1 MNAQL
6 LSQSKTS
13 ATSAPPMHSNFL
25 QRKCACGGTPGPT
38 SECEECRKKRLQRA
52 TNHQSALNSEP
63 SVVPPIVNEVL
74 RSPGEPLDAATRA
87 FMERR
92 FAHDFSHVRV
102 HMDAKAAESARA
114 VNARA
119 YTVGRDV
126 VFGAVDYTL
135 HPRDDVRLIA
145 HELAHTLQKPT
156 FATRPSAS
164 LTISSPDD
172 AAEQEADRAA
182 DAVVAGLAA
191 STDVAARVS
200 SSAATSASLFRQP
213 KAPSSKAPAHL
224 RACDAKTEIP
234 TINKAVAQAKQS
246 ATDAVQGLQE
256 LLNIWG
262 KVPSTIPQKAAAR
275 ALASGFNIEFDKT
288 DWVALGIATAAE
300 VKTLDKRDHAAV
312 STLLTNF
319 KKIEAD
325 LPNYA
330 GAPGCNLSTGKL
342 DLTSPCFGCADAEY
356 ARCKESPLSPGA
368 IAFVLATGVPSSPM
382 FFCPAF
388 FKRGDMDQSDFVLH
402 EAAHVQDFAASDII
416 GSARY
421 YGCPVMPL
429 EPLEPGLREPSEF
442 IHIADSYRCFVLTQ
456 RETAAAFKQIQ
467 KIEQEAK
474 KITP

>member
-13 ATSAPPMHSNFL
+13 ATSAPPMHSNRL

-213 KAPSSKAPAHL
+213 K
-224 RACDAKTEIP
+224 
-234 TINKAVAQAKQS
+234 
-246 ATDAVQGLQE
+246 
-256 LLNIWG
+256 
-262 KVPSTIPQKAAAR
+262 
-275 ALASGFNIEFDKT
+275 
-288 DWVALGIATAAE
+288 
-300 VKTLDKRDHAAV
+300 
-312 STLLTNF
+312 
-319 KKIEAD
+319 
-325 LPNYA
+325 
-330 GAPGCNLSTGKL
+330 
-342 DLTSPCFGCADAEY
+342 
-356 ARCKESPLSPGA
+356 
-368 IAFVLATGVPSSPM
+368 
-382 FFCPAF
+382 
-388 FKRGDMDQSDFVLH
+388 
-402 EAAHVQDFAASDII
+402 
-416 GSARY
+416 
-421 YGCPVMPL
+421 
-429 EPLEPGLREPSEF
+429 
-442 IHIADSYRCFVLTQ
+442 
-456 RETAAAFKQIQ
+456 
-467 KIEQEAK
+467 
-474 KITP
+474 